1 MLPGCL
7 KDGSFIMSRSI
18 KKYIFG
24 LTLLLIISVFINAED
39 SNSIL
44 SAMQKNFARGS
55 LSTKIQVLQNSA
67 EYPEV
72 NMGPL
77 YGEAL
82 EFILDNSKN
91 LASDI
96 AARELTIL
104 TVRLSGINGYN
115 ESAPVLWQLFNSYG
129 DKQVQVEILGAL
141 GNITP
146 DKLVIADLNK
156 WLKLQNGNFRS
167 GLAVPVQVVAEAV
180 VTLGD
185 LGDSSSFP
193 IVFSTGSAKYS
204 DDITYKANQAL
215 KNLDGSYSQ
224 SLVEVIKSS
233 VPTDK
238 LSALNL
244 AIEDSEMPIEE
255 KGGLYKMALDIGL
268 IIKVDDSNDEQLIRE
283 LRFSAIR
290 QLTQLKW
297 ADASALIIEHFNLVI
312 MEFEQGISPKSSVLE
327 AISCLGAIG
336 THEAAE
342 RLTLYL
348 EFMNSYMEN
357 GQGTDLQISLA
368 VMSNIGIIG
377 DSVAFDDLLYSG
389 YLDYPVSVK
398 RAAREALNNLKSR

>member
-1 MLPGCL
+1 MLLQSL
-7 KDGSFIMSRSI
+7 KVGSKM
-18 KKYIFG
+18 KKYTVG
-24 LTLLLIISVFINAED
+24 LALLLIISAVVTAED
-39 SNSIL
+39 SNPIL

-82 EFILDNSKN
+82 EFILDNSRN

-104 TVRLSGINGYN
+104 TVRLSGMNGYN
-115 ESAPVLWQLFNSYG
+115 ESAPVLWQLFNTYG
-129 DKQVQVEILGAL
+129 DEQVQVEVLSAL

-146 DKLVIADLNK
+146 DLLVITELNN
-156 WLKLQNGNFRS
+156 WLKFQNEKFRS
-167 GLAVPVQVVAEAV
+167 GVDVPVQVIAEAV

-185 LGDSSSFP
+185 MGDSSSFP

-215 KNLDGSYSQ
+215 KNLEGSYSQ

-233 VPTDK
+233 VPSDK
-238 LSALNL
+238 ISALNL
-244 AIEDSEMPIEE
+244 AIEDSEMTIEE

-268 IIKVDDSNDEQLIRE
+268 IIKVLDSHDEQRIRE
-283 LRFSAIR
+283 LRYSAVR
-290 QLTQLKW
+290 QLNLLKW
-297 ADASALIIEHFNLVI
+297 ADASELIIEHFNLVI
-312 MEFEQGISPKSSVLE
+312 LEFEQGISPKSSVLE
-327 AISCLGAIG
+327 AISCLGSIG
-336 THEAAE
+336 THEAAA

-357 GQGTDLQISLA
+357 GQTTDLQISLA
-368 VMSNIGIIG
+368 VMTNIGIIG
-377 DSVAFDDLLYSG
+377 DSIAFDDLLYSG
-389 YLDYPVSVK
+389 YLDYPTTVK

>member
-1 MLPGCL
+1 M
-7 KDGSFIMSRSI
+7 
-18 KKYIFG
+18 KKYIVS
-24 LTLLLIISVFINAED
+24 LTLILIISVFVIAED
-39 SNSIL
+39 TNPIL

-96 AARELTIL
+96 TARELTIL
-104 TVRLSGINGYN
+104 AVRLSGINGYN
-115 ESAPVLWQLFNSYG
+115 ESAPVLWQLFNTYG
-129 DKQVQVEILGAL
+129 DEQVQVEVLSAL
-141 GNITP
+141 GNITA
-146 DKLVIADLNK
+146 DLLVIAELNN
-156 WLKLQNGNFRS
+156 WLKLQNENFRS
-167 GLAVPVQVVAEAV
+167 GVVVPEQVIAEAV

-185 LGDSSSFP
+185 MGDSSSFP

-215 KNLDGSYSQ
+215 KKLEGSYSQ

-233 VPTDK
+233 VPSDK
-238 LSALNL
+238 ISALNL
-244 AIEDSEMPIEE
+244 AIEDSEMTIEE

-268 IIKVDDSNDEQLIRE
+268 IIKVENSNDEQRIRE
-283 LRFSAIR
+283 LRYSAIR
-290 QLTQLKW
+290 QISLLKW
-297 ADASALIIEHFNLVI
+297 ADASELVIEHFNLVI
-312 MEFEQGISPKSSVLE
+312 LEFEQGITPKSTVLE
-327 AISCLGAIG
+327 AISCLGSIG
-336 THEAAE
+336 THEAAA

-357 GQGTDLQISLA
+357 GQVTDLQISLA
-368 VMSNIGIIG
+368 VMNNIGFIG
-377 DSVAFDDLLYSG
+377 DSIAFDDLLYSG
-389 YLDYPVSVK
+389 YLDYPVTVK

>member
-1 MLPGCL
+1 MKIPVISLIL
-7 KDGSFIMSRSI
+7 IFVISI
-18 KKYIFG
+18 F
-24 LTLLLIISVFINAED
+24 VNAED
-39 SNSIL
+39 SNPVL

-67 EYPEV
+67 EYPDV

-77 YGEAL
+77 YGEAF

-104 TVRLSGINGYN
+104 AVRLSGINGYS
-115 ESAPVLWQLFNSYG
+115 ESAPALWQLFNTFG
-129 DKQVQVEILGAL
+129 DEQVQVEILSAL
-141 GNITP
+141 GELTP
-146 DKLVIADLNK
+146 DLKVIAELNK
-156 WLKLQNGNFRS
+156 WLKQQNDRFRS
-167 GLAVPVQVVAEAV
+167 GTAVPLQVVAEAV

-185 LGDSSSFP
+185 MGDSSSFP

-215 KNLDGSYSQ
+215 KNLEGSYSQ

-233 VPTDK
+233 VPSDK
-238 LSALNL
+238 ISALNL

-268 IIKVDDSNDEQLIRE
+268 IIRVEDSNDEQRIRE
-283 LRFSAIR
+283 LRYSAIR
-290 QLTQLKW
+290 QLALLKW
-297 ADASALIIEHFNLVI
+297 ADASELIIEHFNLVI
-312 MEFEQGISPKSSVLE
+312 LEYERGISPKSSVLE
-327 AISCLGAIG
+327 AVSCLGAIG
-336 THEAAE
+336 THEAAA

-368 VMSNIGIIG
+368 VMNNIGIIG
-377 DSVAFDDLLYSG
+377 DSIAFDDLLYSG
-389 YLDYPVSVK
+389 YLDYPASVK
-398 RAAREALNNLKSR
+398 RAAREALNNLKNR

>member
-1 MLPGCL
+1 MKKLIVSL
-7 KDGSFIMSRSI
+7 IFILFFSI
-18 KKYIFG
+18 F
-24 LTLLLIISVFINAED
+24 LIAEE
-39 SNSIL
+39 SIPVL

-67 EYPEV
+67 EYPNV

-91 LASDI
+91 LASDM

-104 TVRLSGINGYN
+104 AVRLSGISEYS
-115 ESAPVLWQLFNSYG
+115 ESSSALWQLFNTYG
-129 DKQVQVEILGAL
+129 DEQVQVEILNAL
-141 GNITP
+141 GNMTP
-146 DKLVIADLNK
+146 DLLVITELNE
-156 WLKLQNGNFRS
+156 WLKVQNVKFRS
-167 GLAVPVQVVAEAV
+167 GQEVPVHVVAEAV

-185 LGDSSSFP
+185 MGDSSSFP

-204 DDITYKANQAL
+204 DDITYKANNAL
-215 KNLDGSYSQ
+215 KNLEGSYSQ

-233 VPTDK
+233 VPSDK
-238 LSALNL
+238 ISALNL

-268 IIKVDDSNDEQLIRE
+268 IIKVDNPGDEQLIRE
-283 LRFSAIR
+283 LRYSSIR
-290 QLTQLKW
+290 QLTLLRW
-297 ADASALIIEHFNLVI
+297 ADATDLIIEHFNLVNL
-312 MEFEQGISPKSSVLE
+312 EYEQGISPKSSVLE

-336 THEAAE
+336 THEAAA

-348 EFMNSYMEN
+348 EFMNTYMEN
-357 GQGTDLQISLA
+357 GQETDLQISLA
-368 VMSNIGIIG
+368 VMTNIGIIG

-389 YLDYPVSVK
+389 YLDYPASVK
-398 RAAREALNNLKSR
+398 KAAREALNSLKSR

>member
-1 MLPGCL
+1 M
-7 KDGSFIMSRSI
+7 KKSI
-18 KKYIFG
+18 IGVILIFVV
-24 LTLLLIISVFINAED
+24 SVFLSAEE
-39 SNSIL
+39 SNPVL

-96 AARELTIL
+96 AARELTVL
-104 TVRLSGINGYN
+104 AVRLSGINGYS
-115 ESAPVLWQLFNSYG
+115 ESAPALWQLFNTFV
-129 DKQVQVEILGAL
+129 DENVQVEILSAL
-141 GNITP
+141 GNMTP
-146 DKLVIADLNK
+146 DLIVTEELNK
-156 WLKLQNGNFRS
+156 WLNIQNERFRS
-167 GLAVPVQVVAEAV
+167 GMSVPEQVVAEAV

-185 LGDSSSFP
+185 MGNSSSFP

-204 DDITYKANQAL
+204 DDITYKANHAL
-215 KNLDGSYSQ
+215 KNLEGSYSQ
-224 SLVEVIKSS
+224 SLMEVIKSS

-238 LSALNL
+238 ISALNL
-244 AIEDSEMPIEE
+244 AIDDLEMPIEE
-255 KGGLYKMALDIGL
+255 KGSLYKMALDIGL
-268 IIKVDDSNDEQLIRE
+268 IVKVDDSNDEQLIRE
-283 LRFSAIR
+283 LRYSAVR
-290 QLTQLKW
+290 QITVLKW
-297 ADASALIIEHFNLVI
+297 ADASDLVIEHFNLANL
-312 MEFEQGISPKSSVLE
+312 EFEQGISSKSSVLE

-336 THEAAE
+336 THEAAA

-368 VMSNIGIIG
+368 VMNNIGIIG

-389 YLDYPVSVK
+389 YLDYPASVK
-398 RAAREALNNLKSR
+398 KAAREALNSLKSR